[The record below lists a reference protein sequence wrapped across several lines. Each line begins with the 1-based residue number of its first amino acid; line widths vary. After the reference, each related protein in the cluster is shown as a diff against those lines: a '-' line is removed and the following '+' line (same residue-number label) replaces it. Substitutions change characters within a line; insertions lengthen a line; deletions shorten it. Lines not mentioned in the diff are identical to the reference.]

1 MRFAKSF
8 CLPLVTMVCGMLA
21 SSVSAATITYV
32 TPLDPANGAT
42 SISTATAYTS
52 NLGYAFKTGPSG
64 PFDIDWVTV
73 GLNAGAIN
81 DTRSFKIAIHGTN
94 NETPYSAVAN
104 STAHAT
110 DTVTVTTP
118 GTANTP
124 FEVTFTAADIPNI
137 TSFQLQ
143 SNTAY
148 SIFIYNASAAISLR
162 RSGGVDGSYANG
174 TTNGKY
180 TVTNGF
186 TMLDTFRNNNPN
198 YSANSTSYPSFH
210 ISFGAT
216 ASTGAVPEPTTM
228 AMWTLFVGGGV
239 FRSYRNKK
247 ARK

>member
-8 CLPLVTMVCGMLA
+8 CLPLVTIVCGMLA

-32 TPLDPANGAT
+32 THLDPANGSST
-42 SISTATAYTS
+42 FPTATAYTS

-64 PFDIDWVTV
+64 PFDIDWVKL
-73 GLNAGAIN
+73 GLTSGSSNAS
-81 DTRSFKIAIHGTN
+81 RSFKIAIHGTD

-104 STAHAT
+104 ATAYAT
-110 DTVTVTTP
+110 DTVTVTLP
-118 GTANTP
+118 GTINTP

-148 SIFIYNASAAISLR
+148 SMFVYNASADIALR
-162 RSGGVDGSYANG
+162 RTQGYANG

-180 TVTNGF
+180 TVTSGF
-186 TMLDTFRNNNPN
+186 TMLDTFRNNSPN
-198 YSANSTSYPSFH
+198 FAANSSSYPSFH

-216 ASTGAVPEPTTM
+216 ASPPGAVPEPTTM